1 MRGEVEIHYIVISK
15 ASNKLLA
22 QDLFKIKS
30 QEGMEENG
38 LSVGSAVPSHQL
50 FHVSE
55 NRLLYLFPSFV
66 FPPSPLH
73 AKKCLYYIVLKRT
86 IKVPLP

>member
-22 QDLFKIKS
+22 RDLFKTKS
-30 QEGMEENG
+30 QEGMEEDG
-38 LSVGSAVPSHQL
+38 LSVGRAVPSHQL

-55 NRLLYLFPSFV
+55 N
-66 FPPSPLH
+66 
-73 AKKCLYYIVLKRT
+73 
-86 IKVPLP
+86 